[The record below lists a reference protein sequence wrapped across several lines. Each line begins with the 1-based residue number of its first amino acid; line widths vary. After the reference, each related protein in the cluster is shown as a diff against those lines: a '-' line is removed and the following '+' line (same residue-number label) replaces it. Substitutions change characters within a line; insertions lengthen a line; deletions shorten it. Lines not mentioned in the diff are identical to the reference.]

1 MADILEFGK
10 KETCGP
16 TEAQL
21 MTANDAIADGTWP
34 WQYEVNVYFAVTG
47 CNKTVR
53 RADLRKLV
61 GQAYPIDS
69 DGLPTSCAAINVAL
83 FTPIDRTI
91 EGINRQLNDLDRDW
105 EMCLVLD
112 YNLESEFNAEITILS
127 DFLESTPIFALEVQ
141 WQIKSG
147 WVAIT

>member
-1 MADILEFGK
+1 MADILEFAK
-10 KETCGP
+10 KATCGP
-16 TEAQL
+16 TKAQL
-21 MTANDAIADGTWP
+21 MTAKDAIANGTWP
-34 WQYEVNVYFAVTG
+34 WQYEVNVYFAVAG

-61 GQAYPIDS
+61 GQAYPVDS
-69 DGLPTSCAAINVAL
+69 DGLPVACAATKVAL

-91 EGINRQLNDLDRDW
+91 EGINHNLNDLDRDW
-105 EMCLVLD
+105 EMCLVLY
-112 YNLESEFNAEITILS
+112 YNLESEFNDEISFLS
-127 DFLESTPIFALEVQ
+127 DLLESMPIYALEVQ